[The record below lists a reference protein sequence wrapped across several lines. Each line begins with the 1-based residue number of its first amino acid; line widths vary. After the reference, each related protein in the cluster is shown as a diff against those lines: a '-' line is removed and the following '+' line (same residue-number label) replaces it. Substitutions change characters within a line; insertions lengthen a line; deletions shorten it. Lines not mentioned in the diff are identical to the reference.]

1 MAVLGL
7 LTLLRQGPPLL
18 AWAWWGWGLLSVLWS
33 LAPGHTLVASLWEVW
48 VLVALAAGRWRAGVL
63 VLLGLLLLDGLY
75 TALALWQAGLVSY
88 VSGSHHYLL
97 GALALGALPLFLAQA
112 GRGGP
117 YPLAAF
123 LLAVLALY
131 AALISGARAVY
142 LPFLVLL
149 PLAFLRLSREG
160 LGPWRALVL
169 FLGLGGGVA
178 LLEALVP
185 GNAVLN
191 ALSFKAAITQQEVQ
205 SPGVGQGGGG
215 VEAPQIGNV
224 EARLL
229 MWRLSLR
236 LALDHPLGTGNGS
249 YSQVFEAYMDYPGLQ
264 GVWSRSPHNYLLET
278 LATGGWVRLGLLLL
292 LLWPAARA
300 LFGRDWPWALSV
312 LGLWGPMLFDV
323 SGYYP
328 GYLALAF
335 LPLGALAPQPAP
347 RALSL
352 LGTLVAA
359 LLALLWYW
367 PCQGT
372 ACAPRHLYFPT
383 HTAQAVAEASPE
395 ERARLLEEAKR
406 RYPLSPWP
414 LSLALRYA
422 ETPEARLGLAR
433 ELAQRFPYARESFYV
448 LWAKSALEAGR
459 EEEAQEALAL
469 GLKRFPGSSALRQ
482 LEGLP
487 APP

>member
-1 MAVLGL
+1 M
-7 LTLLRQGPPLL
+7 
-18 AWAWWGWGLLSVLWS
+18 
-33 LAPGHTLVASLWEVW
+33 ASLWEVW
-48 VLVALAAGRWRAGVL
+48 VLVALVAGRWRAGVL
-63 VLLGLLLLDGLY
+63 VLLGFLLLDGLY

-142 LPFLVLL
+142 LPLLVLL

-160 LGPWRALVL
+160 LGPWRALIL

-185 GNAVLN
+185 GNAILN

-249 YSQVFEAYMDYPGLQ
+249 YNQVFGHATLRAGMTTEERLYKLEGIVEGVMATLPSRVAGVENRMDLLRQELKGELQ
-264 GVWSRSPHNYLLET
+264 ALRQEVKEEIQALRQEVREEIQALRLE
-278 LATGGWVRLGLLLL
+278 
-292 LLWPAARA
+292 
-300 LFGRDWPWALSV
+300 
-312 LGLWGPMLFDV
+312 V
-323 SGYYP
+323 SGEIQALRQELKGDVHALRQEVMGEIQALRQEVKGDINAALNRLMLYFT
-328 GYLALAF
+328 ALA
-335 LPLGALAPQPAP
+335 
-347 RALSL
+347 
-352 LGTLVAA
+352 AA
-359 LLALLWYW
+359 LALL
-367 PCQGT
+367 T
-372 ACAPRHLYFPT
+372 
-383 HTAQAVAEASPE
+383 
-395 ERARLLEEAKR
+395 LLR
-406 RYPLSPWP
+406 
-414 LSLALRYA
+414 
-422 ETPEARLGLAR
+422 
-433 ELAQRFPYARESFYV
+433 
-448 LWAKSALEAGR
+448 
-459 EEEAQEALAL
+459 
-469 GLKRFPGSSALRQ
+469 
-482 LEGLP
+482 
-487 APP
+487 